1 MIQRIQS
8 IFLLVASACSFAL
21 FGLPFASVKE
31 TVQGSALFSNDTVYN
46 LSDSTALLIIYAL
59 AGLLAF
65 GAIFLFKSRTQQ
77 KTVARIAA
85 VFNLIG
91 IVLALVLFIQDG
103 VMQTSTTPNDG
114 MGLYTPIIGFVL
126 ILLAVRAIGKD
137 EKLVRGMDRLR

>member
-8 IFLLVASACSFAL
+8 IFLLIASACSLVL
-21 FGLPFASVKE
+21 FKFPFASVDK
-31 TVQGSALFSNDTVYN
+31 TVENSALFSNDTVYN
-46 LSDSTALLIIYAL
+46 LNDNMALLIIYVL

-65 GAIFLFKSRTQQ
+65 GAIFLFKNRNQQ
-77 KTVARIAA
+77 KSIARVAA

-91 IVLALVLFIQDG
+91 IVLAVVFFVKDSVMDSG
-103 VMQTSTTPNDG
+103 VTPNDG
-114 MGLYTPIIGFVL
+114 IGLYTPVVGFIL